1 MGALSAPLASIKGDI
16 MLAAF
21 LTVLAAASL
30 AAESAPASPPP
41 VQRAA
46 PGKVSVAD
54 PASLVAALQKA
65 GYKAKLT
72 YDEGKPEI
80 ESSAA
85 GATFYLYFQNCESK
99 DGCEDVMIQSA
110 YDMAKDAVT
119 LETINK
125 FNRDNRWAR
134 AYLDDEDDP
143 VLESDLVFAGK
154 QMDEAA
160 FIEGVKAWD
169 EVLGRFHKAI
179 DW

>member
-1 MGALSAPLASIKGDI
+1 
-16 MLAAF
+16 MLPAF
-21 LTVLAAASL
+21 LSVIAAASL
-30 AAESAPASPPP
+30 GAEAAPAAAAPTLAP

-46 PGKVSVAD
+46 PGQVSVAD

-72 YDEGKPEI
+72 YEEGKPEI

-99 DGCEDVMIQSA
+99 DGCEDIMIQSA

-119 LETINK
+119 LATINS

-143 VLESDLVFAGK
+143 VLEFDLLFAGK

>member
-1 MGALSAPLASIKGDI
+1 
-16 MLAAF
+16 MLPAF
-21 LTVLAAASL
+21 LSVIAAASL
-30 AAESAPASPPP
+30 GAESAPASPAPASPP

-65 GYKAKLT
+65 GYKAKLS
-72 YDEGKPEI
+72 YEEGKPEI

-99 DGCEDVMIQSA
+99 DGCEDVMIQSD
-110 YDMAKDAVT
+110 YDVAKDAVT
-119 LETINK
+119 LATINS

-143 VLESDLVFAGK
+143 VLESDLLFAGK

>member
-1 MGALSAPLASIKGDI
+1 MLQALAPL
-16 MLAAF
+16 LAVTLMTAQ
-21 LTVLAAASL
+21 A
-30 AAESAPASPPP
+30 APAAQAAQAAP
-41 VQRAA
+41 VAVQKAA

-72 YDEGKPEI
+72 YEDGKPEI

-99 DGCEDVMIQSA
+99 EGCEDLMIQSA

-119 LETINK
+119 LKTIND

-134 AYLDDEDDP
+134 AYLDKEDDP
-143 VLESDLVFAGK
+143 VLEMDLVFAAK
-154 QMDEAA
+154 QMDEAE
-160 FIEGVKAWD
+160 FIEGMKAWD
-169 EVLGRFHKAI
+169 DVLGRFHTAI

>member
-1 MGALSAPLASIKGDI
+1 L
-16 MLAAF
+16 
-21 LTVLAAASL
+21 VAAAMM
-30 AAESAPASPPP
+30 AAQASPTAQPAPPP
-41 VQRAA
+41 VQKAA

-72 YDEGKPEI
+72 YEEGKPEI

-110 YDMAKDAVT
+110 YDMAKDAVS
-119 LETINK
+119 LQTIND

-134 AYLDDEDDP
+134 AYLDKESDP
-143 VLESDLVFAGK
+143 VIESDLMFVGK
-154 QMDEAA
+154 QMDEAS

-169 EVLGRFHKAI
+169 DALGRFHKAI

>member
-1 MGALSAPLASIKGDI
+1 MLAALLTIFAAASMSAQAAPALSA
-16 MLAAF
+16 
-21 LTVLAAASL
+21 
-30 AAESAPASPPP
+30 P

-46 PGKVSVAD
+46 PGTVSLAD
-54 PASLVAALQKA
+54 PNSLVAALQKA

-72 YDEGKPEI
+72 YEEGKPEI

-99 DGCEDVMIQSA
+99 EGCEDIMVQSA
-110 YDMAKDAVT
+110 YDLDKDAVS

-134 AYLDDEDDP
+134 VYLDDESDP
-143 VLESDLVFAGK
+143 VIESDLMFTGRR
-154 QMDEAA
+154 MDEDT
-160 FIEGVKAWD
+160 FIGGIKAWD
-169 EVLGRFHKAI
+169 DVLGRFHKAI

>member
-1 MGALSAPLASIKGDI
+1 MLQAFAPL
-16 MLAAF
+16 
-21 LTVLAAASL
+21 VAAALMS
-30 AAESAPASPPP
+30 AQASPVAQAAPAP
-41 VQRAA
+41 VQKAA
-46 PGKVSVAD
+46 PGKVSVGD

-72 YDEGKPEI
+72 YEEGKPEI

-99 DGCEDVMIQSA
+99 EGCEDVMIQSA
-110 YDMAKDAVT
+110 YDVAKDAVT
-119 LETINK
+119 LKTIND

-134 AYLDDEDDP
+134 AYLDKEDDP
-143 VLESDLVFAGK
+143 VIESDLIFVGR

-169 EVLGRFHKAI
+169 GVLGRFHQAI